1 MSSVILVIEDNKKH
15 SIIFED
21 ILIDEGYEVEKAIDG
36 EEVRQKMDESTGGGK
51 HFDLLLVDIA
61 VLDFDAIDFIKK
73 YKETHRVL
81 VVSAYAD
88 GKDVSELID
97 AKWRIKKPF
106 DENIFIERVKE
117 ILSSTIDEVKK

>member
-1 MSSVILVIEDNKKH
+1 MSSAILVIEDNKKH

-21 ILIDEGYEVEKAIDG
+21 ILIDEGYEVETAGNEK
-36 EEVRQKMDESTGGGK
+36 EVRQKMAESIGGGK

-61 VLDFDAIDFIKK
+61 VPEFDAIDFIKK
-73 YKETHRVL
+73 YKETHRIL

-88 GKDVSELID
+88 RKDVSELLD

-106 DENIFIERVKE
+106 DDNIFIERVKE